1 MLTGFIY
8 VWVVETA
15 NQSSVLVRIRSLTK
29 TLFNDGGAAARPAG
43 LPGSIK
49 PAVKFPNNL
58 EGRYLIWVNI

>member
-1 MLTGFIY
+1 M
-8 VWVVETA
+8 VETA

-58 EGRYLIWVNI
+58 EGRYLI